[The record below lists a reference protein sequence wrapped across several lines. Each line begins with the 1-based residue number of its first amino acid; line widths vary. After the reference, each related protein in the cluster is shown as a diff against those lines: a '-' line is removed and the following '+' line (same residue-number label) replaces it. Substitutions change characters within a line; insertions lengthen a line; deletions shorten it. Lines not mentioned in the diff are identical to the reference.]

1 MRRARFNHPSH
12 GAALSHV
19 VVTMMM
25 MIAQK
30 NTRKRR
36 LFQKRKKKKMKRRIS
51 PKKTQQPSSVARG
64 DARSAVVLV
73 LSMSCINADF
83 ALFLH
88 TETS

>member
-19 VVTMMM
+19 VV

-36 LFQKRKKKKMKRRIS
+36 LFRAKEEEMKRRIS

-64 DARSAVVLV
+64 DAQSAVVLV
-73 LSMSCINADF
+73 LSISCINADF

>member
-19 VVTMMM
+19 VV

-36 LFQKRKKKKMKRRIS
+36 LFRAKEEEMKRRIS

>member
-25 MIAQK
+25 IAQK

-36 LFQKRKKKKMKRRIS
+36 LFRAKEEEMKRRIS

-73 LSMSCINADF
+73 LSIRCINADF